1 MSHPSPPP
9 RPTVETP
16 QGDRWPALGLGT
28 WSFGEGRAPRSAEV
42 AALRAAIDLG
52 YRLFD
57 TAEMYG
63 EGEAET
69 LLGAALADALRTGVV
84 QRDEVVVVSKV
95 YPHNA
100 SASGVLAACER
111 SRRRLQLERID
122 LYLLHW
128 RGSVPLA
135 ETVAGFETLLA
146 RGWVRRWGVSNFD
159 VADLAELDAVPGG
172 DGCAANQVYYALTE
186 RGPQHSLLPLQQRR
200 RLPLMAYC
208 PIDQGALATHPGL
221 QALAADLGV
230 SAAQLALAWLLQQP
244 QVMPIPKSANP
255 ARLRENLA
263 AAALRLDAAT
273 LARLDA
279 LFPPPRRKP
288 PLAMR

>member
-1 MSHPSPPP
+1 MT
-9 RPTVETP
+9 RTLETP

-28 WSFGEGRAPRSAEV
+28 WSYGEGRHPRATEE
-42 AALRAAIDLG
+42 AALREALALG
-52 YRLFD
+52 WRLFD

-63 EGEAET
+63 EGGAEAGVGDA
-69 LLGAALADALRTGVV
+69 LAAALRQGSVRREEL
-84 QRDEVVVVSKV
+84 VVVSKM

-100 SASGVLAACER
+100 STTGVVQACER
-111 SRRRLQLERID
+111 SLRRLRLDRID

-135 ETVAGFETLLA
+135 ETVAGFEALQA
-146 RGWVRRWGVSNFD
+146 RGLIARWGVSNFD
-159 VADLAELDAVPGG
+159 VDDLADLDAVAGG
-172 DGCAANQVYYALTE
+172 SACSANQVYYALAE

-200 RLPLMAYC
+200 RMPLMAYC
-208 PIDQGALATHPGL
+208 PIEQGALAAHAGL
-221 QALAADLGV
+221 QRLAAAQGC

-244 QVMPIPKSANP
+244 GVMPIPKTVRP
-255 ARLRENLA
+255 ERLRENLA
-263 AAALRLDAAT
+263 AASMTLDAAT
-273 LARLDA
+273 TAALDA